1 MARRRVNTKF
11 LIILTVA
18 VIGVGLAALVI
29 HKLRRGDPAKYVNTA
44 ESMFAQ
50 QQYEEA
56 AKNYGH
62 AVSIDARTPDVWV
75 AYGDTLLQ
83 LIPKD
88 PDNGGRAVRA
98 WQTALELDPHHKE
111 ALSRMLTVLLA
122 DSEVR
127 GANTGKVIEQARDV
141 AARLV
146 KVDPDNLIAQSAP
159 ALLTVR
165 GAAQGIQT
173 EPERVAEA
181 AQQLIDLSS
190 KHPEKLKELE
200 AAWKKWESELVT
212 PAPDAGDP
220 RRPRAK

>member
-1 MARRRVNTKF
+1 MARRRVNIKF

-29 HKLRRGDPAKYVNTA
+29 HRLRRGDPTKYVKSA
-44 ESMFAQ
+44 ESLFAQ

-56 AKNYGH
+56 AKNYGQ

-88 PDNGGRAVRA
+88 PDNGGRALRA

-111 ALSRMLTVLLA
+111 ALSRVLTILMA
-122 DSEVR
+122 DSEIR

-141 AARLV
+141 AARLA
-146 KVDPDNLIAQSAP
+146 KVDPTNRVALSAP
-159 ALLTVR
+159 HLLTIR

-173 EPERVAEA
+173 DPERIAEA
-181 AQQLIDLSS
+181 AQRLGG
-190 KHPEKLKELE
+190 LE
-200 AAWKKWESELVT
+200 AK
-212 PAPDAGDP
+212 
-220 RRPRAK
+220 

>member
-122 DSEVR
+122 DSEV
-127 GANTGKVIEQARDV
+127 T
-141 AARLV
+141 AALPESQIREKFDLGYHTRH
-146 KVDPDNLIAQSAP
+146 VDTIF
-159 ALLTVR
+159 R
-165 GAAQGIQT
+165 
-173 EPERVAEA
+173 RVFGE
-181 AQQLIDLSS
+181 
-190 KHPEKLKELE
+190 
-200 AAWKKWESELVT
+200 
-212 PAPDAGDP
+212 G
-220 RRPRAK
+220 